1 MRGVRRIKRWQRRFR
16 ASAIILCYH
25 RVTELDTDPQ
35 LLSVTPQH
43 FREQLDVLRQHYHV
57 ARLQDWT
64 SEQPNSARRT
74 VIITFDDGY
83 ADNFHEA
90 LPLLQEAN
98 CPATVFI
105 TAGKIDDEGE
115 FWWDELERVILAP
128 ENLPDELFV
137 SIGGHKYDWDTGS
150 RLDDKQTRN
159 GWHVLLKQEPTPRQA
174 AYLDLCRLLRK
185 VDEVERSRVLDE
197 LCIWAGLERSGRS
210 SHRPLTRS
218 ELRSLQASELID
230 IGGHT
235 VTHPSLSSLSISA
248 QELEVE
254 KCKMMLESFIGRPVR
269 SFSYPFGS
277 VEDYNSDTLR
287 LVQNAGFD
295 CACANY
301 PGLAH
306 AKNLYELPRFLVRD
320 WDGDYFA
327 KTLESWLRVEW
338 H

>member
-1 MRGVRRIKRWQRRFR
+1 MRGVRHIKRWLRRFR
-16 ASAIILCYH
+16 ANAIILCYH

-115 FWWDELERVILAP
+115 FWWDELERVILVP
-128 ENLPDELFV
+128 ENLPNELSV
-137 SIGGHKYDWDTGS
+137 SIGGHNYYWDT
-150 RLDDKQTRN
+150 RPRRADEQIRD
-159 GWHVLLKQEPTPRQA
+159 GWHVLLQQEPTPCQA

-185 VDEVERSRVLDE
+185 VDEVERSRVLNE
-197 LCIWAGLERSGRS
+197 LRTWAGLERSGRR

-218 ELRSLQASELID
+218 ELCSLQENELID
-230 IGGHT
+230 IGAHT
-235 VTHPSLSSLSISA
+235 VTHPSLAALSISA
-248 QELEVE
+248 QEVEVK
-254 KCKMMLESFIGRPVR
+254 KCKVMLESFIGRPVR
-269 SFSYPFGS
+269 SFSYPFGG
-277 VEDYNSDTLR
+277 VDDYTADTIR
-287 LVQNAGFD
+287 LVRNAGFD

-301 PGLAH
+301 PGLAAH
-306 AKNLYELPRFLVRD
+306 TQDRYQLPRFLVRD

-327 KTLESWLRVEW
+327 KTLESWAAS
-338 H
+338 